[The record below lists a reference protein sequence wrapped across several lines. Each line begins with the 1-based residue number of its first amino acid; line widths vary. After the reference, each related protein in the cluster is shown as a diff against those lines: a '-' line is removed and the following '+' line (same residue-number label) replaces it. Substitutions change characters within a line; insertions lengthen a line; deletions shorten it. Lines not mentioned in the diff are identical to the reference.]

1 MFEIH
6 ENNSKTITAMTQ
18 KEFEELTKRVVKPGE
33 YSVIESLY
41 MAAGDMDK
49 KEFCKEFKAMCAYVY
64 DNDEIELR
72 QCLRE
77 ISKHIDRIEAEN
89 RGLKK
94 KLNTRNEELAE
105 FLVGKA
111 HAYSDT
117 DFRNEAVKLV
127 GEATVVKMT
136 IEMGLPLWE
145 EDKEYLCS
153 MLKNQGKKD

>member
-1 MFEIH
+1 
-6 ENNSKTITAMTQ
+6 MTQ

-49 KEFCKEFKAMCAYVY
+49 DMFCKEFKAMCAYVY

-94 KLNTRNEELAE
+94 ELNTRNEEEAG
-105 FLVGKA
+105 FLIGKA
-111 HAYSDT
+111 HAYYDT
-117 DFRNEAVKLV
+117 DFRREAVKLV
-127 GEATVVKMT
+127 GEAAVVKMT